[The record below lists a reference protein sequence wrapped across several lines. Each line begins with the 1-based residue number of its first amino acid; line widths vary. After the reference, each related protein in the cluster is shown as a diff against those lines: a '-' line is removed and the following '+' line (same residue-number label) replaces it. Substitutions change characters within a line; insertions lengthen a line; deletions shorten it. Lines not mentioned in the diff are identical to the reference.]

1 MKHTSGAHHYELI
14 AANKRHG
21 GVNKRDVTKFSM
33 HRHFS
38 EGLSHDRDVEIHPTL
53 SLSDWRPPWLQ
64 FEVLT
69 TSIESMGHEIWSKT
83 AVRSRTPCLERF
95 RNRTYLARDRCSA
108 CSKGQC
114 SGAKVSAVQPGS
126 SVAGAFH
133 WSAGMNDDETSL
145 QR

>member
-14 AANKRHG
+14 AENMRHG

-95 RNRTYLARDRCSA
+95 RNRTYLARDPVHA
-108 CSKGQC
+108 
-114 SGAKVSAVQPGS
+114 AKVSAAVRRSVQCSRAVVWLEHFIGRQ
-126 SVAGAFH
+126 A
-133 WSAGMNDDETSL
+133 
-145 QR
+145 